1 MYMLFER
8 KGWKPE
14 KYNNMGPGQRRV
26 VREFLKIMLKQEE
39 EQDEALRKE
48 VGGKY

>member
-26 VREFLKIMLKQEE
+26 VREFLKIMLKREE
-39 EQDEALRKE
+39 ETRQSIEKGNRW
-48 VGGKY
+48 